1 MTTSTAADHVA
12 ENLRQLRRARGL
24 TQHALAKG
32 AGVPRPTLA
41 SIEGGGGNPTLAVL
55 VKLAAA
61 LRVSLEELV
70 SPPRSESKHWRAS
83 DLPTTTRGGGEIRR
97 LVPDAIPGLTI
108 ERIELS
114 AGGVLVGTPH
124 TAGTREYLSCERGR
138 IELVASEVRF
148 DLAPGDVVCFRGDQR
163 HSYKN
168 AGTSVAVGFS
178 VVIIA

>member
-1 MTTSTAADHVA
+1 MNAADHVA
-12 ENLRQLRRARGL
+12 ENLRQLRRARGF

-41 SIEGGGGNPTLAVL
+41 SIEGGGGNPTLSVL

-61 LRVSLEELV
+61 LRVSIEELV
-70 SPPRSESKHWRAS
+70 SPPRAEARQWKEKE
-83 DLPTTTRGGGEIRR
+83 LPTTTRGGGEVRR
-97 LVPDAIPGLTI
+97 LVPDAIAGLTI
-108 ERIELS
+108 ERIELVG
-114 AGGVLVGTPH
+114 GGVLLGTPH

-148 DLAPGDVVCFRGDQR
+148 DLLPGDVVCFRGDQR

-178 VVIIA
+178 VVVTA

>member
-1 MTTSTAADHVA
+1 MPGKK
-12 ENLRQLRRARGL
+12 R
-24 TQHALAKG
+24 
-32 AGVPRPTLA
+32 
-41 SIEGGGGNPTLAVL
+41 
-55 VKLAAA
+55 
-61 LRVSLEELV
+61 
-70 SPPRSESKHWRAS
+70 
-83 DLPTTTRGGGEIRR
+83 GEIRR

-114 AGGVLVGTPH
+114 SNGVLVGTPH

-168 AGTSVAVGFS
+168 AGASVAVGFS